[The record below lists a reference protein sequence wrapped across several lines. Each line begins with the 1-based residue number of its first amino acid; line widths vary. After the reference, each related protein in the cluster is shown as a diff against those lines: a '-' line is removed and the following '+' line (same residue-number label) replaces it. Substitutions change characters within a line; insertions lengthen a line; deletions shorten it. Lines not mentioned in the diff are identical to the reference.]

1 MWAGTPIWWIIS
13 VMTTSRFVLPLFL
26 EAVVFKEFIQKLLM
40 RSASAAQ
47 STGFIKQYAA
57 PPERSSRST
66 IELSAGIMAIKRGEF
81 SPIASRHCFIT
92 QSISEFCINASQITI
107 SGFPLKIAEASLFPS
122 RSINSAKNPAP
133 SASEQERQSSPG
145 DPVPL
150 YPEKHRKCSKKQ
162 GKGTACQF

>member
-1 MWAGTPIWWIIS
+1 M
-13 VMTTSRFVLPLFL
+13 
-26 EAVVFKEFIQKLLM
+26 FKEFIQKLLM

-133 SASEQERQSSPG
+133 SASEQERQNSLSSSEIII
-145 DPVPL
+145 L
-150 YPEKHRKCSKKQ
+150 IFLFAYYSCSALKIFFTAFSYACG
-162 GKGTACQF
+162 GKRDWEYM